1 MYPDRTRLETPGQR
15 SSRRWSSL
23 SRGSWP
29 PRRAIPPL
37 LAARRRTRTPRAVE
51 RFSRSRTGCSG
62 RLPPRIDV
70 LPGRLALPLGATA
83 RACRAQLLPRPRA
96 LPTEPHAGSMV
107 SPRRGQQRTASA
119 VVRSS
124 YSLTIRATRRGDGG
138 VRHLGDRRRTRRPHP
153 RGGPRQ
159 QGADVRLVRLQGRA
173 LRGGLRPPPGPH
185 RRRRAVHAPTT
196 FRATPSRSTTPTSPT
211 PSSCVWRAGTGLSA
225 SRPASCSP
233 PTRAAPNQA
242 RGDRARPSRG
252 RDRRGYQARR
262 RLRAHRRARRH
273 VVADQRHVHRF
284 ARGERRRA

>member
-1 MYPDRTRLETPGQR
+1 
-15 SSRRWSSL
+15 
-23 SRGSWP
+23 
-29 PRRAIPPL
+29 
-37 LAARRRTRTPRAVE
+37 
-51 RFSRSRTGCSG
+51 
-62 RLPPRIDV
+62 V

-83 RACRAQLLPRPRA
+83 CRTQLLPRPRA

-138 VRHLGDRRRTRRPHP
+138 VRHLGDRRARVDRIPEAARVNKAQMYGWFGSKDGLFEAVLALHLDRIVDAVSFTPLRPF
-153 RGGPRQ
+153 
-159 QGADVRLVRLQGRA
+159 
-173 LRGGLRPPPGPH
+173 GLRP
-185 RRRRAVHAPTT
+185 RAH
-196 FRATPSRSTTPTSPT
+196 TTPTSPT
-211 PSSCVWRAGTGLSA
+211 PSSCGWRAGTGLSA

-233 PTRAAPNQA
+233 PTGAAPNQA

-252 RDRRGYQARR
+252 RDRRGHQARR